1 MYKYHSQNKS
11 MNEGSGD
18 DDVKIQDPVNRK
30 VCENLFRPF
39 IV

>member
-1 MYKYHSQNKS
+1 